1 MSAPEVALDARDA
14 SDAWD
19 RGDARLRK
27 AVRYVAGAGLL
38 LLAVDG
44 LLTVLDVLLRWL
56 LKAPI
61 PGLHDF
67 STIAIVVSAAS
78 CLPATLASR
87 LNVMIRVFSGSLGS
101 RGREALETLGAL
113 LTVVVFALIVWKMTA
128 HTIEMKVNGRTL
140 SESTHPIWPYWTIV
154 TALLG
159 LALLVQ
165 CWVLAF
171 HARCAILRR
180 TWHDEP
186 DTPDPEGV

>member
-1 MSAPEVALDARDA
+1 MTAPEPAIDAP
-14 SDAWD
+14 DAWD
-19 RGDARLRK
+19 RVDARLRR

-44 LLTVLDVLLRWL
+44 LLTVADVLLRWL
-56 LKAPI
+56 VKAPI

-78 CLPATLASR
+78 CLPATLAGR
-87 LNVMIRVFSGSLGS
+87 LNVTIRVFSGSLGP
-101 RGREALETLGAL
+101 RGRETLETLGAL
-113 LTVVVFALIVWKMTA
+113 LTVVVFALVVWKMSA
-128 HTIEMKVNGRTL
+128 HTIEMKVTGRTL

-171 HARCAILRR
+171 HARCAVLHRA
-180 TWHDEP
+180 WHDDP
-186 DTPDPEGV
+186 DAIEAEGV